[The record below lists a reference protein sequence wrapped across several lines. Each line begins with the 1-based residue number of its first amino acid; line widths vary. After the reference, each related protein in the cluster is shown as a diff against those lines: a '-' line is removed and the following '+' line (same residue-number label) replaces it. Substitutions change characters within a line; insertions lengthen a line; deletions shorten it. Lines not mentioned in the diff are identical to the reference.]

1 MIPRFTQLCLCEATA
16 LSTEQ
21 DVPAF
26 LAEFLMSVCF
36 FRLPFLKKKKKS
48 STGMAEVTLYKGK
61 VMRLGSRQ
69 TRIYIQAL
77 ILTRCVTLQKWL
89 NLLAS
94 VSLSVRGE

>member
-1 MIPRFTQLCLCEATA
+1 
-16 LSTEQ
+16 
-21 DVPAF
+21 
-26 LAEFLMSVCF
+26 
-36 FRLPFLKKKKKS
+36 
-48 STGMAEVTLYKGK
+48 MAEVTLYKGK